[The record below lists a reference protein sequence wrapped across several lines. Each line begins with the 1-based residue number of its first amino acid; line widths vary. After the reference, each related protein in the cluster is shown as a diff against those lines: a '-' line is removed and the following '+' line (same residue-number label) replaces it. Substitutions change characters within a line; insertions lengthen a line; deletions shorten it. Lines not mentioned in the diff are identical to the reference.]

1 PTETNVITWFR
12 VPPLA
17 DDASEPIPIGWTC
30 ANTDLFVVDDEGRR
44 VTEPGQ
50 KGELYARGVTV
61 AQGYWGDPEKTGR
74 SFIRNPFRPPFP
86 ARVCGTGAPVTF
98 DDAGCYRLAG
108 RRDRMIK
115 SRGYRIEL
123 DEIEVR
129 LYAHPGV
136 KEAAVVA
143 VPDELIGSRIRAFVA
158 CA

>member
-1 PTETNVITWFR
+1 
-12 VPPLA
+12 
-17 DDASEPIPIGWTC
+17 
-30 ANTDLFVVDDEGRR
+30 
-44 VTEPGQ
+44 

-61 AQGYWGDPEKTGR
+61 AQGYWGDPEQTGR
-74 SFIRNPFRPPFP
+74 SFVQNPFQPHF
-86 ARVCGTGAPVTF
+86 ADRVYRTGDIVTF

-136 KEAAVVA
+136 REAAVVA
-143 VPDELIGSRIRAFVA
+143 VPDALIGSRIRAFVA
-158 CA
+158 CADGAALDQRTLREHCLEKLPRYMVP